1 MAGGTVNRRQLL
13 GTAAG
18 VLVGTAFGAAA
29 KASAASRTGSVQE
42 VTTYV
47 FSGDMKLIKGPD
59 GRYHD
64 TFVPASFV
72 VKAGAPVRVTIINH
86 DDMRHSITSPALGVD
101 LVAEPGKD
109 VGDEVA
115 PRATVHTFTPSKKGV
130 YRWYC
135 RFACDGG
142 AGGWAM
148 KPGYGGP
155 SKIGFM
161 TGYIVVI

>member
-1 MAGGTVNRRQLL
+1 MTGGTVNRRQLL

-18 VLVGTAFGAAA
+18 VLVGTALGATTE
-29 KASAASRTGSVQE
+29 ASAASRGGSVQE

-59 GRYHD
+59 GGYHD

-72 VKAGAPVRVTIINH
+72 VKAGVPVRITIVNH
-86 DDMRHSITSPALGVD
+86 DDMRHSITAPTLPLD
-101 LVAEPGKD
+101 IVAEPGKD
-109 VGDEVA
+109 VGNEVA
-115 PRATVHTFTPSKKGV
+115 PRATTRTFTASKKGV

-135 RFACDGG
+135 KFACDGG

-155 SKIGFM
+155 GKIGFM
-161 TGYIVVI
+161 AGYIVVT